1 MGRKDAAAAVPGSAF
16 SIGRYAIPFRVPGSQ
31 RDRQILHYFCVRGS
45 HEIASYFN
53 IDFWTKTVLQQ
64 SHQESVVRQAL
75 VSLGALHLDFTTTG
89 NPGSDSSK
97 QGALAQYGR
106 AIHALRKRVEKP
118 DHDTV
123 KTALTCCILFYC
135 FEAAL
140 GDSAAALRHLDSGL
154 NLLSNHLHHR
164 ELKDT
169 DDFNRVS
176 QILERLDMQATVF
189 DDGRSP
195 RMLLST
201 EVLRDEATFR
211 CLDDACW
218 VFIRLQNSFVR
229 FLTTQISSRS
239 GGDDSLL
246 SSVREEKRLLQEQ
259 MDAWFA
265 KFEQS
270 QLGADHDEQGYCGAK
285 ILLIS
290 WHVSKMLLEAQYPTN
305 DSISRASANARAHE
319 ILDMA
324 HEVLDRSQGGSK
336 GVEQDPVSHR
346 RTFSSESG
354 IVAPIFGLAAKFS
367 DETVCARALE
377 MLHKSRRREGLY
389 DGGSMA
395 EAIYQ
400 FRSAKQQRSGC
411 VDERTVQGV
420 ALMSLEKLFVREING
435 VVGGMDKPDDGLNL
449 EVTTTG
455 KE

>member
-1 MGRKDAAAAVPGSAF
+1 MGRKDAAAVVPASAS
-16 SIGRYAIPFRVPGSQ
+16 SIGKYAIPFKVPGSQ

-45 HEIASYFN
+45 HEIANYFN

-89 NPGSDSSK
+89 IPGSDCSK
-97 QGALAQYGR
+97 HGALAQYGR

-118 DHDTV
+118 DHGTV

-154 NLLSNHLHHR
+154 DLLSSSRHDQ
-164 ELKDT
+164 ELERT
-169 DDFNRVS
+169 DDLDILS

-201 EVLRDEATFR
+201 EVFRNGATFR
-211 CLDDACW
+211 CIDEACW
-218 VFIRLQNSFVR
+218 AFIRVQNSFVR
-229 FLTTQISSRS
+229 FLTTQIPHSSS
-239 GGDDSLL
+239 SKDSLL
-246 SSVREEKRLLQEQ
+246 SSLMEKKRLLQEQ
-259 MDAWFA
+259 MDAWLA

-270 QLGADHDEQGYCGAK
+270 RLGDDQDNQDYYGAK
-285 ILLIS
+285 ILLVS
-290 WHVSKMLLEAQYPTN
+290 WQVSKMLLEAQYPTN
-305 DSISRASANARAHE
+305 DTSASASANARAHK

-324 HEVLDRSQGGSK
+324 HEVLDHSQGGSK
-336 GVEQDPVSHR
+336 DVEQDPVSQR

-354 IVAPIFGLAAKFS
+354 IVAPIFGLAAKCS
-367 DETVCARALE
+367 DETVCDRALE
-377 MLHKSRRREGLY
+377 MLHRSRRREGLY
-389 DGGSMA
+389 DGDSMA
-395 EAIYQ
+395 EVIYQ
-400 FRSAKQQRSGC
+400 FRSAKQQRIKYD
-411 VDERTVQGV
+411 DERTVQGV

-435 VVGGMDKPDDGLNL
+435 EVGGMDKPNDGLNL
-449 EVTTTG
+449 DIATA
-455 KE
+455 